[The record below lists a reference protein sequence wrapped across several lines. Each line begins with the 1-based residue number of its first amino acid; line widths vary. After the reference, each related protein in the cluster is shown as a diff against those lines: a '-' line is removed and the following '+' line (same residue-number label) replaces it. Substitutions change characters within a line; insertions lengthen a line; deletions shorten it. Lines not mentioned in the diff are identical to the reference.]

1 MVATTKEQR
10 QKIRAHELLERKE
23 MLAQV
28 SKTSFSF
35 HLSIISLS
43 SSLVCNRVVPYNYN
57 FVVISDSLLIGSST
71 VQCFLSTHWYSPE
84 TGVQGEGEAGATVP
98 AIQRSPDL
106 PGLCRQTR
114 IQAAAVE
121 PGAGDENEKDHT
133 TARGDGVVC
142 HCPHALTA

>member
-1 MVATTKEQR
+1 
-10 QKIRAHELLERKE
+10 

-57 FVVISDSLLIGSST
+57 FVVISDSLFGSST
-71 VQCFLSTHWYSPE
+71 VQCFLSTHWYSPPHPE
-84 TGVQGEGEAGATVP
+84 TGAQGEGETGATVP

-106 PGLCRQTR
+106 PGLRRQTR

-121 PGAGDENEKDHT
+121 PSAGDEDEKDHT